1 MRYFIPILTFILFLC
16 GLLIFF
22 GTIRFGIGI
31 YTPLLT
37 IGTLIGFITL
47 FTNRKKGL
55 PIIFFVSLGWLL
67 RYFEHAS
74 YLLLYDRQNVG
85 RWLIVTIPIIL
96 AILLFILT
104 FKSKQNIL
112 GKPFSWRVVTLS
124 ILAIASIGLI
134 SFVRKPHVDEFN
146 CWYYFD
152 NKNDYKITFAV
163 SPDHIWEATS
173 NSDELK
179 NLISKNGIRDKFR
192 EGIYCPETK
201 VRVITRF
208 KKIVAIRIMGFHN
221 TTTNVYSNFKSPIDI
236 DLNKIKGDL
245 DLLQPEFTVGD

>member
-1 MRYFIPILTFILFLC
+1 MRYLIPILTFILFSC

-37 IGTLIGFITL
+37 IATLIGFLTL
-47 FTNRKKGL
+47 LTNKHKGL
-55 PIIFFVSLGWLL
+55 TINFFVSLGWLL

-96 AILLFILT
+96 AALLFILT

-112 GKPFSWRVVTLS
+112 GKPFRWRVVTFL
-124 ILAIASIGLI
+124 IFAIASIGLI
-134 SFVRKPHVDEFN
+134 SFVRKPHVGEFN

-163 SPDHIWEATS
+163 TPDHIWEATS
-173 NSDELK
+173 NSEELR
-179 NLISKNGIRDKFR
+179 NFILKNGIRDEFR

-201 VRVITRF
+201 VKIVTRF
-208 KKIVAIRIMGFHN
+208 KKIVAIRIIGFHN
-221 TTTNVYSNFKSPIDI
+221 TTTNVYANLKSSIDI
-236 DLNKIKGDL
+236 DINKIKGDM
-245 DLLQPEFTVGD
+245 DILQPDFTVGD